1 MEISRPTGPEATD
14 EQDDTM
20 TTPFSKSDRTWA
32 IVLAG
37 GEGERVRSL
46 VRRWLGRHRPKQYCT
61 FVGTRSMFQH
71 TVDRAL
77 ELAPPERIVTVIARG
92 HRDDALAQLDG
103 RPIRKVLLQPKNR
116 DTAAGIF
123 LPLAYIR
130 AQDPDATVVIF
141 PADHFVHPEDRFLD
155 IVQRAATAAE
165 WLADRLVL
173 VAVRPDRPELEYGW
187 IEPGRKLVCS
197 AGPPVRAV
205 RRFLEKPD
213 EARAI
218 DAMAAGGLWNTL
230 VLAAKVEALWTLGWR
245 CFPGMMSLFEQLV
258 PAVGTRDESGAL
270 DGIYAHM
277 PAHNFSSGLLERV
290 PQQVAAIEADSILWS
305 DWGKPERIADTLF
318 RLGKQPAFPLE
329 LVVPSQAAGA
339 TCTSGSAS
347 TRWAQSSTASR
358 RPRSARTDRASSS
371 SATTGGRRCG

>member
-1 MEISRPTGPEATD
+1 MIKACW
-14 EQDDTM
+14 
-20 TTPFSKSDRTWA
+20 KSDRVWA

-46 VRRWLGRHRPKQYCT
+46 VCRWLGRHRAKQYCT
-61 FVGTRSMFQH
+61 FAGTRSMFQH

-92 HRDDALAQLDG
+92 HREDALAQLDG
-103 RPIRKVLLQPKNR
+103 RAIRKVVLQPENR

-141 PADHFVHPEDRFLD
+141 PSDHFVHPEDRFLD

-165 WLADRLVL
+165 WLSDRLVL

-187 IEPGRKLVCS
+187 IEPGRELVSS
-197 AGPPVRAV
+197 AGTPVRAV

-230 VLAAKVEALWTLGWR
+230 VLGAKVETLWNLGSR
-245 CFPGMMSLFEQLV
+245 CFPGMMSLFDQLL
-258 PAVGTRDESGAL
+258 PAIGTRQESRVL
-270 DGIYAHM
+270 EGIYTYM
-277 PAHNFSSGLLERV
+277 PAHSFSSGLLERV
-290 PQQVAAIEADSILWS
+290 PEQVAAIELDGVLWC
-305 DWGKPERIADTLF
+305 DWGKPERIADTLL
-318 RLGKQPAFPLE
+318 RLGKRPAFPLE
-329 LVVPSQAAGA
+329 LIAASQAAGA
-339 TCTSGSAS
+339 
-347 TRWAQSSTASR
+347 
-358 RPRSARTDRASSS
+358 
-371 SATTGGRRCG
+371 